1 MQLNDE
7 FYTKF
12 QVVVVHLVFLS
23 LDKGYKPPTPPFGN
37 RFALE
42 RIPTYDPA
50 LSNVIYLKQLN
61 NRTGFLSFHHQ
72 QAARCRP
79 RAGDRP
85 RHRPQFGGDF
95 NVVPIPAPGG
105 RVFA

>member
-42 RIPTYDPA
+42 PERTFDTQ
-50 LSNVIYLKQLN
+50 LKAS
-61 NRTGFLSFHHQ
+61 TT
-72 QAARCRP
+72 A
-79 RAGDRP
+79 
-85 RHRPQFGGDF
+85 
-95 NVVPIPAPGG
+95 
-105 RVFA
+105 

>member
-37 RFALE
+37 RFALDE
-42 RIPTYDPA
+42 NRTYDTYA
-50 LSNVIYLKQLN
+50 HTFVIWT
-61 NRTGFLSFHHQ
+61 R
-72 QAARCRP
+72 
-79 RAGDRP
+79 D
-85 RHRPQFGGDF
+85 
-95 NVVPIPAPGG
+95 
-105 RVFA
+105 